1 MSSILRKEALIYGVG
16 HVLTRLISFFLLP
29 LFTNIFSNEE
39 YGVITLIYVFIGFFT
54 VVIHLGLD
62 AALLKYYKN
71 GAGDKKLYV
80 TNTYIPILIT
90 NIIFFV
96 FCFLLSDYLAYPL
109 IGINDSFI
117 FLMVM
122 LILFFDVLWAMP
134 MVMLRIDNKPVQFIS
149 YNLINVLSNL
159 FCIYIFV
166 TIYKM
171 GVWGVVLSGLASSG
185 LLFIITL
192 FPIIKNL
199 SLKLIDKNIFK
210 KVVRFGSPLVF
221 AGIFSMTLELSD
233 RYIIKALLD
242 TDSVGLYNAGYKL
255 GMLMLLLVMGFNMAW
270 QPFFLNKDNQDKQLI
285 GSISNSM
292 FLFFSLVCF
301 FIICFAQPLAS
312 IKVFGCS
319 FVGDEFTSGLSI
331 LPWVCAGYLFHG
343 AYILQLPGP
352 YITNNTMAIAKIR
365 GVGALTNVALNF
377 ILIPVLGIHGAAI
390 ATFIS
395 FALISGLLFTY
406 NKKVYPIQYNMYS
419 VGCLIGALIAL
430 IGIIGYNPDFI
441 MRLVIFVSLI
451 LLLFVLRVIKKDN
464 FIFMKNFIKKGN
476 NY

>member
-1 MSSILRKEALIYGVG
+1 MNNILKKEALIYGVG
-16 HVLTRLISFFLLP
+16 HVLARLVSFFLLP
-29 LFTNIFSNEE
+29 LFTNIFSNDE

-71 GAGDKKLYV
+71 GEDNKKLYV
-80 TNTYIPILIT
+80 TNTYIPVLII

-171 GVWGVVLSGLASSG
+171 GVGGVVLSGLVSSG

-210 KVVRFGSPLVF
+210 KAMRFGSPLVF

-233 RYIIKALLD
+233 RYIIKALLG
-242 TDSVGLYNAGYKL
+242 TDYVGLYNAGYKL

-270 QPFFLNKDNQDKQLI
+270 QPFFLNKENQDRRLI

-292 FLFFSLVCF
+292 FLFFSLLCF
-301 FIICFAQPLAS
+301 FIICFGQPLAS
-312 IKVFGCS
+312 IKIFGFS
-319 FVGDEFTSGLSI
+319 FVGEEFTSGLSI

-343 AYILQLPGP
+343 AYILQLPGA
-352 YITNNTMAIAKIR
+352 YITNNTVAIAKVR
-365 GVGALTNVALNF
+365 GAGALTNIALNF
-377 ILIPVLGIHGAAI
+377 ILIPALGIYGAAI
-390 ATFIS
+390 STFAS
-395 FALISGLLFTY
+395 FVLISGLLFVY
-406 NKKVYPIQYNMYS
+406 NKKIYRVQYNMYDI
-419 VGCLIGALIAL
+419 GCLIGVLIAL
-430 IGIIGYNPDFI
+430 IGIIGYNPTFL
-441 MRLVIFVSLI
+441 MRFVIFISLI
-451 LLLFVLRVIKKDN
+451 ILLFILGVIKKDN
-464 FIFMKNFIKKGN
+464 FILITSFIKKSG
-476 NY
+476 